1 MTAFQYCAYG
11 PDGKLAEG
19 VIDAA
24 SADAASDL
32 LWDQGLSAF
41 KVHPTRNTQE
51 KWWQREVLGSRKPS
65 RQALPAFTRE
75 LATLMTAGIPLDDV
89 LRILSEPTAS
99 AEIARIAAELRADV
113 LNGATLSDAMER
125 RPQIFPADYLSVIRA
140 GEIGGMVGE
149 VIGELADLLDRRSE
163 MRSRVRSALI
173 YPALLI
179 CLAVVSLAVIVGAL
193 VPSIATV
200 FAGSGHPPPPFIAAV
215 LALQANWSE
224 IVVAIALGGGAAALL
239 GWSALRKPR
248 VRFAVHSLLLRL
260 PVIGAFIVQRETARF
275 ARTLGTLLKAGV
287 PLLQAS
293 VSAHGVLG
301 NLRIAAQVDSAVDA
315 VRGGAALNQALQRE
329 TVLPPIALRMI
340 SIGEEAGKLDRML
353 LRVAVMF
360 EQLMQRTIDR
370 AMTLLT
376 PALTLVMAGFVGF
389 LIIAVMNAIM
399 SMNGL
404 AF

>member
-1 MTAFQYCAYG
+1 
-11 PDGKLAEG
+11 
-19 VIDAA
+19 
-24 SADAASDL
+24 
-32 LWDQGLSAF
+32 
-41 KVHPTRNTQE
+41 
-51 KWWQREVLGSRKPS
+51 
-65 RQALPAFTRE
+65 
-75 LATLMTAGIPLDDV
+75 
-89 LRILSEPTAS
+89 
-99 AEIARIAAELRADV
+99 
-113 LNGATLSDAMER
+113 MER

-140 GEIGGMVGE
+140 GEIGGMIGE
-149 VIGELADLLDRRSE
+149 VIGELADLLDRRME

-200 FAGSGHPPPPFIAAV
+200 FAGSGHAPPPFIGAV
-215 LALQANWSE
+215 LALQESWTE
-224 IVVAIALGGGAAALL
+224 IVVAIAGGAGLATLL
-239 GWSALRKPR
+239 GWTALRKPA
-248 VRFAVHSLLLRL
+248 VRFAVHGLLLRL
-260 PVIGAFIVQRETARF
+260 PVIGAFTVQRETARF

-301 NLRIAAQVDSAVDA
+301 NRRFAAQVESAVDA
-315 VRGGAALNQALQRE
+315 VRGGAALHQALARE

>member
-1 MTAFQYCAYG
+1 MA
-11 PDGKLAEG
+11 
-19 VIDAA
+19 
-24 SADAASDL
+24 
-32 LWDQGLSAF
+32 
-41 KVHPTRNTQE
+41 
-51 KWWQREVLGSRKPS
+51 
-65 RQALPAFTRE
+65 
-75 LATLMTAGIPLDDV
+75 
-89 LRILSEPTAS
+89 
-99 AEIARIAAELRADV
+99 IAAAT
-113 LNGATLSDAMER
+113 GAT
-125 RPQIFPADYLSVIRA
+125 
-140 GEIGGMVGE
+140 
-149 VIGELADLLDRRSE
+149 
-163 MRSRVRSALI
+163 
-173 YPALLI
+173 
-179 CLAVVSLAVIVGAL
+179 
-193 VPSIATV
+193 
-200 FAGSGHPPPPFIAAV
+200 
-215 LALQANWSE
+215 
-224 IVVAIALGGGAAALL
+224 ALL
-239 GWSALRKPR
+239 GWTALRKPA
-248 VRFAVHSLLLRL
+248 VRFAVHGLLLRL
-260 PVIGAFIVQRETARF
+260 PVIGAFTVQRETARF

-301 NLRIAAQVDSAVDA
+301 NRQFAAQVESAVDA
-315 VRGGAALNQALQRE
+315 VRGGAALHQALARE